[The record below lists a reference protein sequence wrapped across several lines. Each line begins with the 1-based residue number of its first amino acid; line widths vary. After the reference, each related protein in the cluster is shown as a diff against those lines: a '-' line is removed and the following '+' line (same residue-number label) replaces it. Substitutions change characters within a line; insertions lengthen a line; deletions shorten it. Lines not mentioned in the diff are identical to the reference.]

1 MTTQHLF
8 AFLALTLACG
18 GSSTQVGGDDPIEGQ
33 STGSAAPVA
42 VADGELSIPESARL
56 PLTEV
61 ELLEPGEG
69 ERVALRLRSEVGQ
82 TETMRLEQVMTM
94 QIQLGEQ
101 QGPTVEMPPIRMDMV
116 METTHVGEDGA
127 MRHSSRLSNLEVL
140 GDGPL
145 VARLE
150 QDLAPL
156 RELTGWDVIDARG
169 RMVAAEYELP
179 GSASPELRNSL
190 QRTQEALRQLMPP
203 LPEEPV
209 GVGARWQ
216 AVSDVRSQIA
226 FRQVSTYTLES
237 MEGDRIVLSVQ
248 TEQSADPQPMA
259 SDQPGVTAELLA
271 FDGEASARIELNLVG
286 LAPTSEGNVAV
297 ELTTRATAD
306 GQPPQEVTMKMATAV
321 KAAPL

>member
-1 MTTQHLF
+1 MV
-8 AFLALTLACG
+8 LALSIACG
-18 GSSTQVGGDDPIEGQ
+18 GSSSDTGGGDSVGGQ
-33 STGSAAPVA
+33 STGSATPVGA
-42 VADGELSIPESARL
+42 VDESSIPESARL

-69 ERVALRLRSEVGQ
+69 ERVALRIRSEVGQ

-116 METTHVGEDGA
+116 METTHVGDDGA
-127 MRHSSRLSNLEVL
+127 MRHSSRISNLEVL

-145 VARLE
+145 VPRLE

-156 RELTGWDVIDARG
+156 RDLTGWDVVDARG
-169 RMVAAEYELP
+169 RMVAAEYDIP
-179 GSASPELRNSL
+179 GNASPELRNSL

-209 GVGARWQ
+209 AVGARWQ

-237 MEGDRIVLSVQ
+237 MDGDRIVLSVQ
-248 TEQSADPQPMA
+248 TVQTADPQPMA

-271 FDGEASARIELNLVG
+271 FGGEATARIELNLVG

-321 KAAPL
+321 KASPL

>member
-1 MTTQHLF
+1 MTRAQL
-8 AFLALTLACG
+8 LALTLLFACG
-18 GSSTQVGGDDPIEGQ
+18 GSAEGTGGDSDRTDTSGAATPVEVAEGEP
-33 STGSAAPVA
+33 T
-42 VADGELSIPESARL
+42 IPESARL

-82 TETMRLEQVMTM
+82 TEQMRLEQVMTM
-94 QIQLGEQ
+94 QIRVGAQ
-101 QGPTVEMPPIRMDMV
+101 QAPEVEMPPIRMDMV
-116 METTHVGEDGA
+116 METTHVGDDGA
-127 MRHSSRLSNLEVL
+127 MRHASRIANLEIL

-156 RELTGWDVIDARG
+156 AQMTGWDVVDARG
-169 RMVAAEYELP
+169 RMVAAAYELP
-179 GSASPELRNSL
+179 ADASPELRNSV
-190 QRTQEALRQLMPP
+190 QRTQDALRQLMPP

-237 MEGDRIVLSVQ
+237 MDGDHIVLSVQ

-271 FDGEASARIELNLVG
+271 FEGEASARIQLNLAG

-297 ELTTRATAD
+297 ELTTRATAE
-306 GQPPQEVTMKMATAV
+306 GHPPQEVTMKMSTAV
-321 KAAPL
+321 KASPL